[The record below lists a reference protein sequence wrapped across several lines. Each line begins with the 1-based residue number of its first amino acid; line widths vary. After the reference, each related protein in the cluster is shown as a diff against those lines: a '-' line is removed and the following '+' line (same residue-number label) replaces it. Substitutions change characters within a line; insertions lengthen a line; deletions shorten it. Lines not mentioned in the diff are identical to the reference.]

1 MESRQKYIEVD
12 IPYEIEETFVDAVME
27 LTSRERLHVFRQI
40 RSAIDSLE
48 YSEEETFEAASH
60 VGHDLF
66 YKFEYYNMED
76 WPPVLL
82 NFWVIDT
89 DEYLDMMIDKKLI
102 LE

>member
-48 YSEEETFEAASH
+48 YSEEETFEAASR

-89 DEYLDMMIDKKLI
+89 DEYLDMMIDEKLI

>member
-1 MESRQKYIEVD
+1 MESKQKYIEVD

-27 LTSRERLHVFRQI
+27 LTARERLHVLRQI
-40 RSAIDSLE
+40 RLAIDSLE
-48 YSEEETFEAASH
+48 YSEEETFEAASR

-89 DEYLDMMIDKKLI
+89 DEYLDMMIDEKLI